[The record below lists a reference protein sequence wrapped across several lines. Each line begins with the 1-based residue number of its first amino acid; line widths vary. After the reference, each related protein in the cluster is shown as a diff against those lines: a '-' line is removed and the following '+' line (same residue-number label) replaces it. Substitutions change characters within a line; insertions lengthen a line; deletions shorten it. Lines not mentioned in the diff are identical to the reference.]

1 MISKEADTM
10 AMPQK
15 ISRGTLISQG
25 KERAFFRSLMKIDL
39 RGILLMIVS
48 IIETILIRK
57 H

>member
-25 KERAFFRSLMKIDL
+25 KK
-39 RGILLMIVS
+39 GIL
-48 IIETILIRK
+48 
-57 H
+57 

>member
-15 ISRGTLISQG
+15 ISRGTLIPREK
-25 KERAFFRSLMKIDL
+25 KEHSLVSLMKIDL

>member
-1 MISKEADTM
+1 M

-25 KERAFFRSLMKIDL
+25 KKEHSLVSLMKIDL

>member
-15 ISRGTLISQG
+15 ISRGTLISQEK
-25 KERAFFRSLMKIDL
+25 KEHSLVSLMKIDL